1 LGVASRFPK
10 QIRNAME
17 EQGLSQQAVATL
29 AGVTPS
35 QLSRFLA
42 GKADLTSS
50 NLERVAIAVGL
61 TLVAPPTRPRKDR
74 TPAKRTN

>member
-1 LGVASRFPK
+1 
-10 QIRNAME
+10 ME
-17 EQGLSQQAVATL
+17 EQGLSQRAVATI

-35 QLSRFLA
+35 QLSKFLK

-61 TLVAPPTRPRKDR
+61 TLGAPPSRPRKGR
-74 TPAKRTN
+74 TALK